1 MADSYKKLLE
11 YALRKSEKTA
21 EYYGLT
27 EQLISSDEDKM
38 NVLFDKRQDVIDDIL
53 ILDSKID
60 DAINSF
66 PAEKK
71 EILKLI
77 SSGKEYDGNEFS
89 EYLDIVEKL
98 KNIKAFAI
106 ESDKKLGEK
115 LLSIRNALKEQ
126 LNQLAKSRQVMDYMG
141 TTTQTEL
148 FKGNELDQKL

>member
-1 MADSYKKLLE
+1 MADNLEKLIEYSLKK
-11 YALRKSEKTA
+11 SGKTA

-27 EQLISSDEDKM
+27 EQLILSDEDKM
-38 NVLFDKRQDVIDDIL
+38 NDLFDKRQDVIDEIL
-53 ILDSKID
+53 CLDSKID
-60 DAINSF
+60 GIIGSF
-66 PAEKK
+66 PAEEK

-77 SSGKEYDGNEFS
+77 SSGNEYDGNEFT
-89 EYLDIVEKL
+89 EYRDIAVKL
-98 KNIKAFAI
+98 NSLKALAI
-106 ESDKKLGEK
+106 ASDKKLGEK

>member
-1 MADSYKKLLE
+1 MADNFEKLLE
-11 YALRKSEKTA
+11 YSLKKSEKTS

-38 NVLFDKRQDVIDDIL
+38 NALFDKRQDVIDEIL
-53 ILDSKID
+53 SLDSKID
-60 DAINSF
+60 GVINSF
-66 PAEKK
+66 PAEEK

-77 SSGKEYDGNEFS
+77 SSGNGYDGNEFA
-89 EYLDIVEKL
+89 EYRDIAVKL
-98 KNIKAFAI
+98 TGLKALAI
-106 ESDKKLGEK
+106 ASDRKLGEK

-126 LNQLAKSRQVMDYMG
+126 LNQLAKSRQVMDYME

>member
-1 MADSYKKLLE
+1 MADSYEKLLE
-11 YALRKSEKTA
+11 YSLKKSDKTA

-38 NVLFDKRQDVIDDIL
+38 NSLFDKRQEIIDDIL
-53 ILDSKID
+53 SLDSRID
-60 DAINSF
+60 GVISSF

-71 EILKLI
+71 EILTLI
-77 SSGKEYDGNEFS
+77 SSEKGYDGNEFS
-89 EYLDIVEKL
+89 EYRDIADKL
-98 KNIKAFAI
+98 KSLKASATA
-106 ESDKKLGEK
+106 SDRRLGEK

-126 LNQLAKSRQVMDYMG
+126 LNQLAKSRQVMDYME